1 LIAPVWRIRLGV
13 EAEKDFVRI
22 LAYTQNTFGPRQAE
36 TYQATILEA
45 LESLGS
51 GPDVPGSIARD
62 EIRPHLRS
70 LHVARRGHRGRHLVL
85 YRPGQGR
92 LIEVIRI
99 LHDAMDLARHI
110 PPDSGLD

>member
-36 TYQATILEA
+36 IYQATILEA

-62 EIRPHLRS
+62 EIRPHLS
-70 LHVARRGHRGRHLVL
+70 ARFTSRGAA
-85 YRPGQGR
+85 
-92 LIEVIRI
+92 IA
-99 LHDAMDLARHI
+99 DATLSCIDQDRDA
-110 PPDSGLD
+110 